1 MADDFNEKAEKFV
14 RGLGKMAEPNTR
26 AQWQAVLIRLMRAPD
41 GMLEAIAHN
50 GRMFGVSWLG
60 DVCEGL
66 LKEKQAGRAYRD
78 DSGMLILTQR
88 PDSGGLL
95 KNVII

>member
-1 MADDFNEKAEKFV
+1 VADDFNSKAEKFV
-14 RGLGKMAEPNTR
+14 RALGKMAEPNTR

-41 GMLEAIAHN
+41 GLLEAIAHQ
-50 GRMFGVSWLG
+50 GRMMGVSWLG

-66 LKEKQAGRAYRD
+66 LKEKVAGRAYRD

-88 PDSGGLL
+88 PEDKGLSR
-95 KNVII
+95 III